1 VTTTSLLVTTANS
14 LTDGINGQPF
24 IANTAIWVQGANAS
38 FNVRTLANIN
48 VLQANTAN
56 ISNISLSSGNIS
68 GNGSI
73 TFGQNLTVTYA
84 NIVQNIA
91 SANVTSNLS
100 VGGDAFIYGNL
111 TISGNVTLDSIGF
124 DDLQVNGSANIT
136 NSLSVFGNSAFTN
149 AISATHL
156 VLSTSFTGA
165 PNTAIY
171 AYITEVRTIAIGAG
185 LYANGAFIHGN
196 SAHRHANAGF
206 IHANASFIH
215 ANAGFIHANAAF
227 LQANTPSFTANS
239 AALYANGAFLQANT
253 PSHTANSAALYANG
267 AFVAANV
274 AQDQSV
280 AFSIA
285 LG

>member
-1 VTTTSLLVTTANS
+1 MAINQLDTGNTFQEWVTTTQNLVAVANS

-24 IANTAIWVQGANAS
+24 ITNTAIWVQGANAS

-84 NIVQNIA
+84 NVTKNIA
-91 SANVTSNLS
+91 SANVTSNLW

-124 DDLQVNGSANIT
+124 DDLHVNGSANIT
-136 NSLSVFGNSAFTN
+136 NTLTVWSNSTFANSVTGTDLILTN
-149 AISATHL
+149 
-156 VLSTSFTGA
+156 SFTGA
-165 PNTAIY
+165 PNTATY
-171 AYITEVRTIAIGAG
+171 NYITEVRTIALGAG
-185 LYANGAFIHGN
+185 LYANGAFIHAN

-206 IHANASFIH
+206 VQANSAFGAQNATASY
-215 ANAGFIHANAAF
+215 ANSAF
-227 LQANTPSFTANS
+227 LQSNTPSYIANS
-239 AALYANGAFLQANT
+239 GAIYANGAFTQANL
-253 PSHTANSAALYANG
+253 AA
-267 AFVAANV
+267 
-274 AQDQSV
+274 DQSV